1 MRLDLLAALSG
12 AMIAVQARVNG
23 ELSHQLNN
31 GLQAAFVSFGSGLLI
46 ILLITPFSS
55 QIKEGI
61 VNLRAAVK
69 NKEIARWKLLAGALG
84 GSFVAIQTQIV
95 PLIGVA
101 IYSVASIAGQTAMSL
116 IVDRIGLTGGGKK
129 LISPRRVLAAVLT
142 VIAVLVSVWDRI
154 DANNL
159 SMFAVTAGGIA
170 GAIVGVQRALNG
182 QINEYS
188 HQSFTTSLLNFIT
201 GTSFL
206 MILIAIGLVIGR
218 NELSPLPSNPWWI
231 YTGGVIGVI
240 YIAFTSTIVQHLG
253 VLTFTLFSVGGQLVG
268 SLVIDLVSP
277 TKGVSVSAYLVTG
290 IFMTYAGVIG
300 VIYIAF
306 ISTIVQHLG
315 VLTFTLFSVGGQL
328 ISSLIIDFVSPTNGV
343 RVSYYLITGIAMTYL
358 GVIAGGVGSSRVKK
372 PQKQ

>member
-12 AMIAVQARVNG
+12 AMIALQARANG
-23 ELSHQLNN
+23 ELSHRLNN
-31 GLQAAFVSFGSGLLI
+31 GLQAALVSFGSGLLI
-46 ILLITPFSS
+46 IFVITLFNSK
-55 QIKEGI
+55 IKEGI
-61 VNLRAAVK
+61 KNLRRAVA
-69 NKEIARWKLLAGALG
+69 NKEIARWKLFAGALG

-129 LISPRRVLAAVLT
+129 LISPRRVSAAVLT
-142 VIAVLVSVWDRI
+142 VLAVLVSVWDRI

-159 SMFAVTAGGIA
+159 SMLAVTAGGIA

-188 HQSFTTSLLNFIT
+188 HQSFTTSLLNFVT

-206 MILIAIGLVIGR
+206 VILIVVGILLGR
-218 NELSPLPSNPWWI
+218 NDLSPLPSGPWWI

-277 TKGVSVSAYLVTG
+277 TEGVSVSAYLVTG
-290 IFMTYAGVIG
+290 IVMTYAGV
-300 VIYIAF
+300 V
-306 ISTIVQHLG
+306 
-315 VLTFTLFSVGGQL
+315 
-328 ISSLIIDFVSPTNGV
+328 
-343 RVSYYLITGIAMTYL
+343 
-358 GVIAGGVGSSRVKK
+358 AGGVSNLRVRK
-372 PQKQ
+372 

>member
-182 QINEYS
+182 QINEHS

-290 IFMTYAGVIG
+290 IFMTYAGVI
-300 VIYIAF
+300 
-306 ISTIVQHLG
+306 
-315 VLTFTLFSVGGQL
+315 
-328 ISSLIIDFVSPTNGV
+328 
-343 RVSYYLITGIAMTYL
+343 
-358 GVIAGGVGSSRVKK
+358 AGGVGSSRVKK
-372 PQKQ
+372 PQKL

>member
-12 AMIAVQARVNG
+12 AMIALQARANG
-23 ELSHQLNN
+23 ELSHRLNN
-31 GLQAAFVSFGSGLLI
+31 GLQAALVSFGSGLLI
-46 ILLITPFSS
+46 IFVITLFNSK
-55 QIKEGI
+55 IKEGI
-61 VNLRAAVK
+61 KNLRRSVA
-69 NKEIARWKLLAGALG
+69 NKEIARWKLFAGALG

-129 LISPRRVLAAVLT
+129 PISPRRVLAAFLT
-142 VIAVLVSVWDRI
+142 VLAVLVSVWDRI

-159 SMFAVTAGGIA
+159 SILAVTAGGVA

-188 HQSFTTSLLNFIT
+188 QQSFTTSLLNFIT

-206 MILIAIGLVIGR
+206 VILIIAGIVLGR
-218 NELSPLPSNPWWI
+218 NELSPLPSGPWWI

-268 SLVIDLVSP
+268 SLIIDLVSP

-290 IFMTYAGVIG
+290 IVMTYAGV
-300 VIYIAF
+300 V
-306 ISTIVQHLG
+306 
-315 VLTFTLFSVGGQL
+315 
-328 ISSLIIDFVSPTNGV
+328 
-343 RVSYYLITGIAMTYL
+343 
-358 GVIAGGVGSSRVKK
+358 AGGVGNQRVRK
-372 PQKQ
+372 